1 MSIKLGTTD
10 PITNFDIKKT
20 LGDLEFIEVQ
30 PQYDFEEYTD
40 EETGEIRQRPTD
52 VIREYNILCYS
63 SVAKGNIVIT
73 VPVDAKGI
81 EIDEDKAYREK
92 IVFEGLSARLWG
104 RRERRRTRDGE
115 RTVLVTGTKLR
126 ATDFKL
132 AATNDNKLETKPDNQ
147 PKKG

>member
-10 PITNFDIKKT
+10 PITNFDVKKT
-20 LGDLEFIEVQ
+20 VGDLEFIEVQ
-30 PQYDFEEYTD
+30 PQYDFEDYTD

-73 VPVDAKGI
+73 VPVAAKGV

-92 IVFEGLSARLWG
+92 IVFEGLSARLWA

-132 AATNDNKLETKPDNQ
+132 YAANDSKSDVKLDNQ
-147 PKKG
+147 TKKG